1 MLLTKKDF
9 FGLRDM
15 SAQNIRYILNT
26 AETMKY
32 ILNQKN
38 KKSPHLQGKSVIIL
52 FYEASARAKLAY
64 ELAAQHGLVNGFLH
78 LQGDLLPVL
87 VLLLQVLC
95 RDSIWGI
102 HQLRVFEAHV
112 LQGLTVPGE
121 HEGEAE
127 GPSHSNRRKQANS
140 HKQQLL

>member
-64 ELAAQHGLVNGFLH
+64 ELAAQHLSANVVDMTNSIHSIEKESLQDMGQLVD
-78 LQGDLLPVL
+78 QRISSY
-87 VLLLQVLC
+87 C
-95 RDSIWGI
+95 AIRW
-102 HQLRVFEAHV
+102 
-112 LQGLTVPGE
+112 
-121 HEGEAE
+121 
-127 GPSHSNRRKQANS
+127 QAR
-140 HKQQLL
+140 QDCWRTA